1 MMSYD
6 YYQGK
11 KDAYNEFKEYADFC
25 IKGNIISKDF
35 YDSLNIHINNV
46 IKIFDEMQE
55 IELEKM
61 RKDYE

>member
-1 MMSYD
+1 MLNYD

-25 IKGNIISKDF
+25 INGKIISEEF
-35 YDSLNIHINNV
+35 YESLNIHINNV
-46 IKIFDEMQE
+46 IKIYDEMQE

-61 RKDYE
+61 RKIYE

>member
-1 MMSYD
+1 MFGYD

-11 KDAYNEFKEYADFC
+11 KDAYNEFKEYIDFALRANL
-25 IKGNIISKDF
+25 ITKDF
-35 YDSLNIHINNV
+35 HESLNTHINNV
-46 IKIFDEMQE
+46 IKIYDEMQE